1 MGRYDDIINLSRPE
15 SRRQKMSLSDRAK
28 IFAPFAALRG
38 YDDAVGAKRAIY
50 TERKILSDDASE
62 ELDRRLA
69 ALEPG
74 DTAEVVFFRKIRE
87 SSGVVLGV
95 YDTACGEFGGI
106 DTVSGYIMIGGKAIR
121 TADITEIIIGD

>member
-1 MGRYDDIINLSRPE
+1 
-15 SRRQKMSLSDRAK
+15 MSLSDRAK

-50 TERKILSDDASE
+50 TERKLLSDDASE

-74 DTAEVVFFRKIRE
+74 ETADVVFFRKIRE
-87 SSGVVLGV
+87 SSGVELGV

-106 DTVSGYIMIGGKAIR
+106 DTVSGYMMIGGKAIR